1 MKKLLA
7 LILAA
12 ALALSLVAC
21 SGGGAED
28 INPNDVA
35 IGTWKGE
42 YTVRKGNALIPA
54 GTRMIIILEIYQ
66 GGTGRQ
72 ERYLYDKY
80 EDGEPNTSMPGT
92 WEVSDGVLNFTED
105 GMFGSH
111 TTGFDFDIEQE
122 TLTALWHDDL
132 VLTKV
137 S

>member
-1 MKKLLA
+1 
-7 LILAA
+7 
-12 ALALSLVAC
+12 
-21 SGGGAED
+21 
-28 INPNDVA
+28 
-35 IGTWKGE
+35 
-42 YTVRKGNALIPA
+42 
-54 GTRMIIILEIYQ
+54 MIIILEIYQ

-92 WEVSDGVLNFTED
+92 WEVSDGVLNFTEED
-105 GMFGSH
+105 MFGSI
-111 TTGFDFDIEQE
+111 TMGFDFDIEQE